1 MAVSFHNQTNYN
13 LSSKTKLKL
22 FLENLFISEG
32 KTLNSLDIILCTDEY
47 LFQINKDHLAH
58 DYYTDIITFDLSP
71 SKKAAT
77 VAELYI
83 SIDRVKEN
91 AKTNKVTISNELH
104 RVIFHGCLHL
114 CGFKDKKPADI
125 ITMRKMEDKYL
136 WLYLNRS

>member
-1 MAVSFHNQTNYN
+1 MAVNFHNQTNYN
-13 LSSKTKLKL
+13 LSYKTKLKS
-22 FLENLFISEG
+22 FLENLFTSEG
-32 KTLNSLDIILCTDEY
+32 KQLETLDIIFCSDEY
-47 LFQINKDHLAH
+47 LLQINKDHLTH

-71 SKKAAT
+71 FKKSAI

-114 CGFKDKKPADI
+114 CGFKDKKSVDI
-125 ITMRKMEDKYL
+125 TTMRKMEEMYL
-136 WLYLNRS
+136 GLYFK

>member
-1 MAVSFHNQTNYN
+1 MAVNFHNQTNYN
-13 LSSKTKLKL
+13 LSYKTKLKS
-22 FLENLFISEG
+22 FLENLFTSEG
-32 KTLNSLDIILCTDEY
+32 KQLETLDIIFCSDEY
-47 LFQINKDHLAH
+47 LLQINKDHLTH

-71 SKKAAT
+71 FKKSAI

-114 CGFKDKKPADI
+114 CRFKDKKPSEI
-125 ITMRKMEDKYL
+125 ITMRKMEEKYL
-136 WLYLNRS
+136 ELYFK